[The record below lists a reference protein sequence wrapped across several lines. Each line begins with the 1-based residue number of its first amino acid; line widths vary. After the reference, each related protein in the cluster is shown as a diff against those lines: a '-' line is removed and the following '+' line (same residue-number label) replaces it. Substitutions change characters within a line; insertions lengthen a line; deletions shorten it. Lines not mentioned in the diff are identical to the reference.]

1 MIFVRNVVQ
10 RGVEER
16 VVVTEKTPFR
26 IYKRIIRKGE
36 RERERK
42 RIQAVE
48 DDSEKRGRGG
58 GRKGRLLK
66 RISSAVLIPRVRTHE
81 RNGAVSAARRD

>member
-26 IYKRIIRKGE
+26 IYKRIIQEGE
-36 RERERK
+36 EERK